1 MTFAEKLVQL
11 RKREG
16 YTQEELAGS
25 LEVSRQAVSRWEMG
39 TAVPDSSNL
48 LQISRLFK
56 VSADYLLNDDYESD
70 DDLPKVKEV
79 KNDNLNQIMAY
90 LLALEVMMLIM
101 QFMAVVILNN
111 VFFAVM
117 SFIPFVAAIVGFEY
131 AYQKKSSGPTEKTR
145 MFRKKYYKI
154 SAWLGLYF
162 PIRLVVGAV
171 VDLFSLSIPVLVLEC
186 IILVIYICAALLVNL
201 AIDKRY
207 LLQEEA
213 RDKRK

>member
-16 YTQEELAGS
+16 YTQEEVADR
-25 LEVSRQAVSRWEMG
+25 LEVSRQAISRWEMG

-48 LQISRLFK
+48 LQISKLFK

-79 KNDNLNQIMAY
+79 KNDNVNQIMMY
-90 LLALEVMMLIM
+90 LIVLEVMMLIM

-111 VFFAVM
+111 VFFAVL
-117 SFIPFVAAIVGFEY
+117 SFIPFIAAIVGFEY
-131 AYQKKSSGPTEKTR
+131 AYQKKSSGATEKTK
-145 MFRKKYYKI
+145 MFRKKFYKI

-162 PIRLVVGAV
+162 PIRFVVSAV
-171 VDLFSLSIPVLVLEC
+171 VVLLKSLCSFTIQTVVLEC

-201 AIDKRY
+201 TIDKKN
-207 LLQEEA
+207 LLQE
-213 RDKRK
+213 

>member
-16 YTQEELAGS
+16 YTQEEVADR
-25 LEVSRQAVSRWEMG
+25 LEVSRQAISRWEMG

-48 LQISRLFK
+48 LQISKLFK

-79 KNDNLNQIMAY
+79 KNDNVNQIMMY
-90 LLALEVMMLIM
+90 LIVLEVMMLIM

-111 VFFAVM
+111 VFFAVL
-117 SFIPFVAAIVGFEY
+117 SFIPFIAAIVGFEY
-131 AYQKKSSGPTEKTR
+131 AYQKKSSGATEKTK
-145 MFRKKYYKI
+145 MFRKKFYKI

-162 PIRLVVGAV
+162 PIRFVVSAV
-171 VDLFSLSIPVLVLEC
+171 VVLLKTLCSFTIQTVVLEC

-201 AIDKRY
+201 TIDKRN
-207 LLQEEA
+207 LLQE
-213 RDKRK
+213 

>member
-16 YTQEELAGS
+16 YTQEELADR
-25 LEVSRQAVSRWEMG
+25 LEVSRQAISRWEMG

-48 LQISRLFK
+48 LQISKLFK

-79 KNDNLNQIMAY
+79 KNDNVNQIMMY
-90 LLALEVMMLIM
+90 LIVLEVMMLIM

-111 VFFAVM
+111 VFFAVL
-117 SFIPFVAAIVGFEY
+117 SFIPFIAAIVGFEY
-131 AYQKKSSGPTEKTR
+131 AYQKKSSGATEKTK
-145 MFRKKYYKI
+145 MFRKKFYKI

-162 PIRLVVGAV
+162 PIRFVVSAV
-171 VDLFSLSIPVLVLEC
+171 VVLLKTLCSFNIQTVVLEC
-186 IILVIYICAALLVNL
+186 IILIIYICAALLVNL
-201 AIDKRY
+201 TIDKKN
-207 LLQEEA
+207 LLQE
-213 RDKRK
+213 

>member
-16 YTQEELAGS
+16 YTQEEVADR
-25 LEVSRQAVSRWEMG
+25 LEVSRQAISRWEMG

-48 LQISRLFK
+48 LQISKLFK
-56 VSADYLLNDDYESD
+56 VSTDYLLNDDYESD

-79 KNDNLNQIMAY
+79 KNDNVNQIMMY
-90 LLALEVMMLIM
+90 LIVLEVMMLIM

-111 VFFAVM
+111 VFFAVL
-117 SFIPFVAAIVGFEY
+117 SFIPFIAAIVGFEY
-131 AYQKKSSGPTEKTR
+131 AYQKKSSGATEKTK
-145 MFRKKYYKI
+145 MFRKKFYKI

-162 PIRLVVGAV
+162 PIRFVVSAV
-171 VDLFSLSIPVLVLEC
+171 VVLLKTLCSFTIQTVVLEC

-201 AIDKRY
+201 TIDKRN
-207 LLQEEA
+207 LLQE
-213 RDKRK
+213 

>member
-16 YTQEELAGS
+16 YTQEEVADR
-25 LEVSRQAVSRWEMG
+25 LEVSRQAISRWEMG

-79 KNDNLNQIMAY
+79 KNDNVNQIMMY
-90 LLALEVMMLIM
+90 LIVLEVMMLIM

-111 VFFAVM
+111 VFFAVL
-117 SFIPFVAAIVGFEY
+117 SFIPFIAAIVGFEY
-131 AYQKKSSGPTEKTR
+131 AYQKKSSGATEKTK
-145 MFRKKYYKI
+145 MFRKKFYKI

-162 PIRLVVGAV
+162 PIRFVVSAV
-171 VDLFSLSIPVLVLEC
+171 VVLLKTLCPFTIQTVVLEC

-201 AIDKRY
+201 TIDKKN
-207 LLQEEA
+207 LLQE
-213 RDKRK
+213 